1 MYLEKKFEL
10 DNIKGKS
17 NSAKDIVSTAL
28 MTRENKNTKR
38 YYVLASWCTWNRYI
52 KNEHHWLI
60 GFVPELT
67 SIGVFYGK

>member
-38 YYVLASWCTWNRYI
+38 YYVLAS
-52 KNEHHWLI
+52 
-60 GFVPELT
+60 
-67 SIGVFYGK
+67 